1 MALAPQFAGHRLGS
15 AVAPHTPEIYL
26 GYAQVWPFVE
36 QAYPNK
42 VQLNFR
48 QQVQPWHASST
59 LVHEAALVVEKI
71 DAYGYLVCTSIRP
84 WEYPGEKLT
93 CLLTNEQG
101 ESKNASNADVSADFN
116 EKYVKHHASATTM
129 TSQHPPRLPTRQS
142 IAFTLTLEK
151 PMTPLPKKSST

>member
-71 DAYGYLVCTSIRP
+71 DAYGPVENKSHRKLLAELAKIAEAVGV
-84 WEYPGEKLT
+84 PG
-93 CLLTNEQG
+93 
-101 ESKNASNADVSADFN
+101 
-116 EKYVKHHASATTM
+116 
-129 TSQHPPRLPTRQS
+129 
-142 IAFTLTLEK
+142 
-151 PMTPLPKKSST
+151 